1 MSTRFSANTNGNI
14 TFAANTLMVCQATAS
29 GCTAAR
35 NTPAISSGT
44 SNPLDN
50 NSYNMA
56 YVNTAPGTVGG
67 VATFDSSSATLSL
80 PSTATVLFAGLYWG
94 ADTSAGGA
102 VTGQPTPAP
111 HAAPGCPAP
120 PLIGNANCNAN
131 VVGLQLPGASG
142 YTTITANTANP
153 ADFVVSSSA
162 NTRYTA
168 FADVTSMVQAAGSGT
183 YAVGNVQAGTGG
195 DRYAGWTLVVAY
207 ADPSQ
212 PPRNLTVDDGLIT
225 VQSGSPAITIPVSG
239 FTTPP
244 SGPVRTTLGFVAYE
258 GDAGLTGDSATLNT
272 TKLSDPGSPANNFF
286 DSSITNLGTNVTTRN
301 PSDSNNFA
309 YDSMLVNANGILKNS
324 VNSANIV
331 VTTSGDTYFPAVV
344 TFATDLF
351 APNITSTK
359 TVANVTHPG
368 GPDQRGDDLRYT
380 VSYTNTGSDAAS
392 NFVMRDAIPA
402 GTTYV
407 PNSLQITAGPQAPA
421 SPTDALGDDA
431 AEFNSGTGEVVF
443 RLGAGGN
450 ATTGGTIAAC
460 PTSPCT
466 TPETDTVTFDVTI
479 NADDQPGQQILNQA
493 NATFTGATLG
503 TSFNDTTPQVVNTVA
518 APSLTLTKTHAGSL
532 IDGEPTTFTLSVT
545 NVGNMPTDGSTVTV
559 TDPFPADSF
568 SSIQNAGGDGWTCQT
583 AGLTLTCSRGDALA
597 TGDAYPPILVDATV
611 ADPAPATIVN
621 TATVSGGGSDSAS
634 ASDGGGTNG
643 LADVSITKTADPT
656 TVQSGGTVTF
666 TLNIANSGP
675 SSAQNV
681 TVSDPIDLSSFSDVS
696 VDPSQGTCDATVAC
710 SLGTIVDNGSATITI
725 TATVTAGAS
734 TLMNNASVSSTT
746 PDPDDSDNS
755 ASASINVITSADL
768 AIAKSGDA
776 NPDQGATTTYT
787 LTVSNDGPNT
797 ADGVVVND
805 SLPSQFTAT
814 AVGSGFDCTLP
825 GGPGG
830 TVVCMLASLAP
841 TDPVTNPPPQIT
853 IIGTVAAGTA
863 GQAISDAATVTSNTG
878 DPDQTNNT
886 ATFSQVI
893 GPVADVAISKQAL
906 ESDGTTPVTTPLAV
920 GNTFI
925 YALTVTN
932 HGPDAADVVTVTDTL
947 PTGLTL
953 AAAAPGCTPGAG
965 SGGTI
970 TCTLGTVPSGN
981 TVAINLHVTVGAAAS
996 NTAPTNTA
1004 TVSSTTVDPDPTDNS
1019 ASATV
1024 GVGQVA
1030 NLSIAKSADPQTANV
1045 GDDVT
1050 FTFTV
1055 TNSSSVGENDGGPVG
1070 LGTTGAVVTD
1080 VLPPGIQF
1088 VSTASNC
1095 TFAAATD
1102 TLTCVLGPVAESQI
1116 VTASFVGK
1124 IVDVAGSTIPGSVIE
1139 NTGTVASAASG
1150 AFPQLPDLDPS
1161 DNNNAASV
1169 TVNPQTDLSLTKTA
1183 STETPN
1189 VDDEVDYTLTA
1200 HNAGPNDATGVT
1212 IQDSLPAGL
1221 DFLDATP
1228 GCNNNAGT
1236 VSCDIGALAN
1246 GDSASVT
1253 IKTRT
1258 TAAIAGTAIGNL
1270 ASVTGNE
1277 FDPDTTNNQASTTVD
1292 VQPLVDLDLNK
1303 VASNLTP
1310 TAGGTVTYTLSLVNH
1325 GPSAATG
1332 VTITDPLPSGLSFI
1346 SSTASQGSCGASGQT
1361 VTCHLGTLGAGATA
1375 VMTVDTRVAS
1385 SDAGTT
1391 VQNTATATA
1400 DQPIARPQLLES
1412 SASITPLQAPPP
1424 NPGPGPSPE
1433 SADLAVVKTVNH
1445 ASARV
1450 GEPLT
1455 YTITVTNHGPDTAAT
1470 PTVTDTSS
1478 PDLKL
1483 VSVQGA
1489 GASCTHGAPITCKL
1503 TSIPSGG
1510 HNKITVV
1517 GRPSKSG
1524 QLRNSATVVSPTPDP
1539 NMTNNESRVAT
1550 DVHPGHAALR
1560 LTKTPSRRT
1569 VHPGQKFSFTIA
1581 VRSLGPAPATQIKLC
1596 DVLGSGMTFVSVH
1609 GAAFSHGNPCWKISS
1624 LAKGKQRRF
1633 KVGVRAAMVSGP
1645 RRLTN
1650 TATVSASGVRKQRV
1664 RATVKLVGALPPV
1677 PPSAVTG

>member
-1 MSTRFSANTNGNI
+1 M
-14 TFAANTLMVCQATAS
+14 Q
-29 GCTAAR
+29 
-35 NTPAISSGT
+35 
-44 SNPLDN
+44 
-50 NSYNMA
+50 

-67 VATFDSSSATLSL
+67 VATFDSSSSTLAL
-80 PSTATVLFAGLYWG
+80 PSTATVLFAGPLLGRGHERRLGDRRPTHPRASRRTWLSG
-94 ADTSAGGA
+94 AAAAGS
-102 VTGQPTPAP
+102 
-111 HAAPGCPAP
+111 PG
-120 PLIGNANCNAN
+120 CNAN

-142 YTTITANTANP
+142 YTTVTANTANP
-153 ADFVVSSSA
+153 ANFVVSSSA

-168 FADVTSMVQAAGSGT
+168 FADVTSLVQAAGAGT

-207 ADPSQ
+207 EDLTQ
-212 PPRNLTVDDGLIT
+212 PPRNLTIDDGLIT

-239 FTTPP
+239 FRTPP

-286 DSSITNLGTNVTTRN
+286 DGSITNLGTNVTTRN
-301 PSDSNNFA
+301 PNDSNNFA
-309 YDSMLVNANGILKNS
+309 YDSMLVNANGILPN
-324 VNSANIV
+324 NATSANIV

-351 APNITSTK
+351 APNINSTK
-359 TVANVTHPG
+359 SVRNMTHPG
-368 GPDQRGDDLRYT
+368 GPDQRGDVLQYT
-380 VSYTNTGSDAAS
+380 VSYTNTGSDSAA

-402 GTTYV
+402 GTTYL
-407 PNSLQITAGPQAPA
+407 PNSLNITAGPQAPA

-431 AEFNSGTGEVVF
+431 AEFNSGTGEVIF

-450 ATTGGTIAAC
+450 ATTGGSIA
-460 PTSPCT
+460 PN
-466 TPETDTVTFDVTI
+466 ETDTVTFDVTI
-479 NADDQPGQQILNQA
+479 NADDAPGQQILNQA
-493 NATFTGATLG
+493 TANFTGLTLG
-503 TSFNDTTPQVVNTVA
+503 TSFTDTTPQVVNTVA
-518 APSLTLTKTHAGSL
+518 APSLTLNKTHVGSL
-532 IDGEPTTFTLSVT
+532 IAGETTTFTLSVT

-568 SSIQNAGGDGWTCQT
+568 SSIQNAGGDGWNCQT
-583 AGLTLTCSRGDALA
+583 AGLTLTCSRSDVLA
-597 TGDAYPPILVDATV
+597 GGDAYPPILVDATV

-621 TATVSGGGSDSAS
+621 TATVSGGGSDPAS
-634 ASDGGGTNG
+634 ASDGGGASG
-643 LADVSITKTADPT
+643 LAGISITKTADPT

-666 TLNIANSGP
+666 TLNVANSGP

-681 TVSDPIDLSSFSDVS
+681 IVSDPIDLSSYSDVS
-696 VDPSQGTCDATVAC
+696 VDPSQGTCDTTVSC

-734 TLMNNASVSSTT
+734 TLTNNASVSSTT
-746 PDPDDSDNS
+746 PDPDPSDNS
-755 ASASINVITSADL
+755 ASASINVTTSADL
-768 AIAKSGDA
+768 AITKTGEA
-776 NPDQGATTTYT
+776 NPNQGATTSYT
-787 LTVSNDGPNT
+787 LTVTNNGPNT

-814 AVGSGFDCTLP
+814 AAGGGGFDCTLP

-830 TVVCMLASLAP
+830 TVVCTLASLAP
-841 TDPVTNPPPQIT
+841 TGGTPPQIT
-853 IIGTVAAGTA
+853 ITGTVAAGTA
-863 GQAISDAATVTSNTG
+863 GQSISDAATVTSNTG

-886 ATFSQVI
+886 ATFNQLV
-893 GPVADVAISKQAL
+893 GPVADVSISKQAL

-920 GNTFI
+920 GATFI

-932 HGPDAADVVTVTDTL
+932 HGPSAADAVTVTDPL
-947 PTGLTL
+947 PAGLTL
-953 AAAAPGCTPGAG
+953 AATTPGCTPGSG
-965 SGGTI
+965 SAGTI
-970 TCTLGTVPSGN
+970 TCTLGTVAAGT
-981 TVAINLHVTVGAAAS
+981 TVPINLTVRVGAAAS

-1030 NLSIAKSADPQTANV
+1030 NLSIAKTADPQTANV

-1055 TNSSSVGENDGGPVG
+1055 TNSSSVGENDGGPTG

-1080 VLPPGIQF
+1080 VLPPGVQF
-1088 VSTASNC
+1088 VSAPGNC

-1102 TLTCVLGPVAESQI
+1102 TLTCDLGPVAESQI

-1124 IVDVAGSTIPGSVIE
+1124 IVDVAGTTIPGSVIE
-1139 NTGTVASAASG
+1139 NTATVASAAAG
-1150 AFPQLPDLDPS
+1150 GFPQLPDLDPS

-1169 TVNPQTDLSLTKTA
+1169 AVNPQTDLSLTKTA
-1183 STETPN
+1183 SDNTPD

-1228 GCNNNAGT
+1228 GCDNTNGT
-1236 VSCDIGALAN
+1236 VICDIGALAS

-1258 TAAIAGTAIGNL
+1258 TAAIAGSAIGNL
-1270 ASVTGNE
+1270 ASVTGDE

-1303 VASNLTP
+1303 VASNPTP
-1310 TAGGTVTYTLSLVNH
+1310 SAGGTVTYTLSLINH

-1332 VTITDPLPSGLSFI
+1332 VTVTDPLPSGLSFI
-1346 SSTASQGSCGASGQT
+1346 SSTASQGSCGASSQT
-1361 VTCHLGTLGAGATA
+1361 VTCHLGTLAAGATA
-1375 VMTVDTRVAS
+1375 VMILDTRVAS

-1391 VQNTATATA
+1391 VQNTASATA
-1400 DQPIARPQLLES
+1400 DQPIARPQLLKS
-1412 SASITPLQAPPP
+1412 SASITPKQAPPP
-1424 NPGPGPSPE
+1424 NPGPNPGPSAAR
-1433 SADLAVVKTVNH
+1433 ADLAIVKTVDH

-1455 YTITVTNHGPDTAAT
+1455 YTIKVTNHGPDAAAS
-1470 PTVTDTSS
+1470 PTVTDTLP

-1483 VSVQGA
+1483 VSVHTKSGT
-1489 GASCTHGAPITCKL
+1489 CTRGHPISCKL
-1503 TSIPSGG
+1503 SSIPSGSSG
-1510 HNKITVV
+1510 RITIVAT
-1517 GRPSKSG
+1517 PDKSG
-1524 QLRNSATVVSPTPDP
+1524 HLRNSAIVVSPTADP
-1539 NMTNNESRVAT
+1539 NIANNASHVTT

-1560 LTKTPSRRT
+1560 LRKTASRRT
-1569 VHPGQKFSFTIA
+1569 VHPGQKFSFAI
-1581 VRSLGPAPATQIKLC
+1581 VVHSLGPAPATEIKVC
-1596 DVLGSGMTFVSVH
+1596 DLLGPGMTFVSIR
-1609 GAAFSHGNPCWKISS
+1609 GASFSHGTPCWKISS

-1633 KVGVRAAMVSGP
+1633 TVRVRAPMVSGP
-1645 RRLTN
+1645 RSLTN
-1650 TATVSASGVRKQRV
+1650 TATATASGVRKHKA
-1664 RATVKLVGALPPV
+1664 RATVKLVGAPPAP
-1677 PPSAVTG
+1677 PPSPVTG